1 MAGEI
6 LLKFSPH
13 ADIIKDPTFFIGFPS
28 TP

>member
-6 LLKFSPH
+6 LLKFSPLV
-13 ADIIKDPTFFIGFPS
+13 DIIKDPTFFIGIPT